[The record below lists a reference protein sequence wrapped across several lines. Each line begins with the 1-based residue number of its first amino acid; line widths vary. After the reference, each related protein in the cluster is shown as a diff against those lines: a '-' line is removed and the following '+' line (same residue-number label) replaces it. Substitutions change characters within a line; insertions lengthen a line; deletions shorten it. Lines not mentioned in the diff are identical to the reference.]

1 MLILSR
7 VCAVFH
13 DKSGQPI
20 FNIHPENLLSF
31 LTAPDTIREDPLF
44 AMMMAD
50 GSLEAVQSVSRQR
63 ELENDPA
70 AGVTAEGKK
79 AAPESQPASAPASES
94 RAALHL
100 APTAEP
106 AKPAPAG
113 AADFEPT
120 GAAEETAKPD
130 ASDSAGETAKPDAS
144 DSAGK
149 TAKPAASDS
158 AAKTRKSSK

>member
-50 GSLEAVQSVSRQR
+50 GSLEAVQSVARQR

-79 AAPESQPASAPASES
+79 A
-94 RAALHL
+94 

-130 ASDSAGETAKPDAS
+130 ASDSAGETAKP
-144 DSAGK
+144 
-149 TAKPAASDS
+149 AASDS

>member
-50 GSLEAVQSVSRQR
+50 GSLEAVQSVARQR

-79 AAPESQPASAPASES
+79 ATPESQPASAPASES
-94 RAALHL
+94 GAALHL

-106 AKPAPAG
+106 AKPGLAG
-113 AADFEPT
+113 TADSEP
-120 GAAEETAKPD
+120 GAAAEEP
-130 ASDSAGETAKPDAS
+130 
-144 DSAGK
+144 
-149 TAKPAASDS
+149 AKPAASDS